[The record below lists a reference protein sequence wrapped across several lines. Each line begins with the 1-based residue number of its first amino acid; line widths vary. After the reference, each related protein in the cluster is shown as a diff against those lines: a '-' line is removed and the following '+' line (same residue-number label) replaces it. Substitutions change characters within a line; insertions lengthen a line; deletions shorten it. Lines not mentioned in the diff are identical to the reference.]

1 MEVSVLLT
9 ALLLSAAAPT
19 PAGDIAEL
27 VDAVV
32 DLELAQGKATGAPS
46 LSGARAPALESA
58 GSAST
63 PQGRSFGVGLQL
75 GYPTALTLKYM
86 LRADRGLVGGVGGF
100 SGFAYD
106 VGAFSVH
113 VDYVYHPQVLT
124 RGDTFVVTWYVGGGA
139 NVVIFSNARQRSFL
153 PGVSYFYY
161 PTTVWLAGRVP
172 LGVTLA
178 MEQQPVEIYLEATPM
193 VLVFPGFSF
202 GLGAS
207 IGARFY
213 L

>member
-1 MEVSVLLT
+1 MP
-9 ALLLSAAAPT
+9 ADPLSDVIDAA
-19 PAGDIAEL
+19 
-27 VDAVV
+27 V
-32 DLELAQGKATGAPS
+32 DLELVPPHAQGDGGTTGTPGGTRVPS
-46 LSGARAPALESA
+46 FEAA

-63 PQGRSFGVGLQL
+63 PQGRALGIGLQL
-75 GYPTALTLKYM
+75 GYPTVLTLKYM
-86 LRADRGLVGGVGGF
+86 LRADRGLVGGIGGF

-106 VGAFSVH
+106 VGAFSLH
-113 VDYVYHPQVLT
+113 GDYVYHPHVLA
-124 RGDTFVVTWYVGGGA
+124 RGETFVVTWYVGGGA
-139 NVVIFSNARQRSFL
+139 SVVIFNNPRQRSFL
-153 PGVSYFYY
+153 PGISYFYY

-178 MEQQPVEIYLEATPM
+178 MEQQPMEIYLEATPM

-213 L
+213 F